1 MKRGALKGVVIGVV
15 VVALLGVSVAVFA
28 QQVSPKRHPNLAAA
42 QDLVQQAIAKI
53 TDAQHSNN
61 YDMKGHAEK
70 AKELLNQAYNEIWL
84 AAQAANAAQ

>member
-1 MKRGALKGVVIGVV
+1 MKRGTFKGLVIGVLV
-15 VVALLGVSVAVFA
+15 IALLGVSVALFA

-42 QDLVQQAIAKI
+42 QDYIQQAIAKI
-53 TDAQHSNN
+53 TDAQHTNN

-70 AKELLNQAYNEIWL
+70 AKELLNQAYNEIWQ